1 MSGVPIANFLVD
13 FGNKDLS
20 LELAPATL
28 SPVLPIVE
36 EVNWAE
42 RLEEARARG
51 FEEGRQAAELE
62 VEKRLSE
69 QKAEAEQDIAAARAT
84 WCAEAG
90 PQLADQFSTAVREME
105 DRVTDALERVL
116 RPFLV
121 SAVRKHAISELR
133 ATLEE
138 LVGKNPGIALEISG
152 PEDLLE
158 AVRESLPAS
167 LKDVGYAAND
177 AREIQV
183 KAGTALIET
192 RIANWL
198 DSIAGQIR

>member
-28 SPVLPIVE
+28 TPVLPIVE
-36 EVNWAE
+36 EVNWGD

-51 FEEGRQAAELE
+51 FEEGRQAAEAE
-62 VEKRLSE
+62 VETRLAE
-69 QKAEAEQDIAAARAT
+69 QKVEAEQYIAAARAS

-90 PQLADQFSTAVREME
+90 PQLADQFTNAVREME
-105 DRVTDALERVL
+105 ERITTAVERAL

-121 SAVRKHAISELR
+121 SAVRMHAVNELR
-133 ATLEE
+133 VTLEE
-138 LVGKNPGIALEISG
+138 FVGKNPGIALEISG
-152 PEDLLE
+152 PEDLLD
-158 AVRESLPAS
+158 AVRERLPAW
-167 LKDVGYAAND
+167 LKEVSYTAND
-177 AREIQV
+177 AREIRV

-192 RIANWL
+192 RISNWL
-198 DSIAGQIR
+198 ETISGHMG